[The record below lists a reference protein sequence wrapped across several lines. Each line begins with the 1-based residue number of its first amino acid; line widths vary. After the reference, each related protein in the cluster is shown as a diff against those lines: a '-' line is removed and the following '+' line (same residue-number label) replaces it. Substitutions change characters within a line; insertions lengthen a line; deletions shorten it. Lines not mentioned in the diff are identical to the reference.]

1 MAELTL
7 IEPGLTPDSWFL
19 NFAWLRDRIT
29 RVEQQVA
36 ALERLAQEKPHGDPN
51 SE

>member
-19 NFAWLRDRIT
+19 NFAWLRDRIM
-29 RVEQQVA
+29 RLEQQVA
-36 ALERLAQEKPHGDPN
+36 ALERLAQENTHGDTN
-51 SE
+51 GE